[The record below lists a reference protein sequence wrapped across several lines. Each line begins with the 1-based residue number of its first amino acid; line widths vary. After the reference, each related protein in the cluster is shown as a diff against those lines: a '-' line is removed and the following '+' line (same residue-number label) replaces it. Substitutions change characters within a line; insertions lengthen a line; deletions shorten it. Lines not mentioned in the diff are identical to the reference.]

1 MAAERG
7 LNGGADIESVLTSRG
22 LLSGAALERVRRLE
36 AESGERIDLIA
47 AKLGLVSDR
56 DLAEAYASLLGSPV
70 LSRDQFPAEP
80 VAPDR
85 LSAAFLKRA
94 RLIPLA
100 ETDSA
105 IVIGMADP
113 LDDSSAGAVEFAVRK
128 AVERR
133 AAVPSDIDAVYDRLY
148 AEGRS
153 AIDRIYEAA
162 GERGDTDRESD
173 LERLK
178 DLASEAPVIRLVNT
192 LVTQAVEMLA
202 SDIHLES
209 TENELRARYR
219 VDGVLREIESP
230 PSRLRN
236 AIVSRVKIMAK
247 MNIAERRLPQDGR
260 IRMAVRGKEID
271 FRVSTTPAIHGES
284 VVLRILDRG
293 SLALDFTALG
303 FDEDQLPKFLESLMR
318 PHGIVLVTGPTG
330 SGKTTTLYAAL
341 TRLNSPDVKI
351 LTAEDPVEY
360 VLDGVNQ
367 VQVNP
372 DIGLTFAGALQSFLR
387 QDPDIMMI
395 GEIRNLETAQIAVQA
410 ALTGH
415 LVLSTVHTN
424 DAASA
429 MTRMLDMGIENYLL
443 NSTVNAVLGQR
454 LVRRLCEHCREPYQA
469 PPELAASLDLAA
481 AGHEG
486 SATLYRPAGCPQCN
500 GRGYQGRTMI
510 LELMVLDDDIRSLVL
525 HRAEARELQAAAIRG
540 GMQTMY
546 LHGMRKALAGITT
559 IEEVLRVTRET

>member
-1 MAAERG
+1 MAGEQG

-94 RLIPLA
+94 RVIPVA

-113 LDDSSAGAVEFAVRK
+113 LDDSSAGAVAFAVRK

-162 GERGDTDRESD
+162 GERDDTDRESD

-230 PSRLRN
+230 PARLRN

-341 TRLNSPDVKI
+341 TRLNSPNVKI

-372 DIGLTFAGALQSFLR
+372 DIGLTFASALQSFLR

-454 LVRRLCEHCREPYQA
+454 LVRRLCEHCREPYEA
-469 PPELAASLDLAA
+469 PAELAASLDLSA
-481 AGHEG
+481 AGHTG
-486 SATLYRPAGCPQCN
+486 SATLYRPAGCPECN
-500 GRGYQGRTMI
+500 GRGYRGRTMI

-525 HRAEARELQAAAIRG
+525 HRAEAREIQTAAIRG

>member
-7 LNGGADIESVLTSRG
+7 LNGGADIESVLTGRG

-85 LSAAFLKRA
+85 LSAAFLKRT
-94 RLIPLA
+94 RVIPVA

-128 AVERR
+128 PVERR
-133 AAVPSDIDAVYDRLY
+133 AAVPTDIDAVYDRLY

-351 LTAEDPVEY
+351 LPAEDPVEY

>member
-1 MAAERG
+1 MADGREVNR
-7 LNGGADIESVLTSRG
+7 GADIEAVLTSRG

-47 AKLGLVSDR
+47 AKLGLVSDS
-56 DLAEAYASLLGSPV
+56 DLAQAYAALLGSSL
-70 LSRDQFPAEP
+70 LSRDDFPAQP
-80 VAPDR
+80 VAGDR
-85 LSAAFLKRA
+85 LQPAFLKRA
-94 RLIPLA
+94 RIIPLA
-100 ETDSA
+100 EGDGA
-105 IVIGMADP
+105 IVLGMADP
-113 LDDSSAGAVEFAVRK
+113 LDDASANAVEFATGK
-128 AVERR
+128 QVERR
-133 AAVPSDIDAVYDRLY
+133 AALPTDLDAAHERLY

-153 AIDRIYEAA
+153 TLDQMYDAA
-162 GERGDTDRESD
+162 GERDDGGRESD
-173 LERLK
+173 LERLR

-192 LVTQAVEMLA
+192 MITRAVEMLA

-209 TENELRARYR
+209 AETELRTRYR
-219 VDGVLREIESP
+219 VDGVLREVEAP
-230 PSRLRN
+230 PGRLRN
-236 AIVSRVKIMAK
+236 AIISRVKIMAK
-247 MNIAERRLPQDGR
+247 LNIAERRLPQDGR
-260 IRMAVRGKEID
+260 IRLAVRGKEID

-293 SLALDFTALG
+293 SLALDFAALG
-303 FDEDQLPKFLESLMR
+303 FDDAQLPKFLESLMR

-351 LTAEDPVEY
+351 LTVEDPVEY
-360 VLDGVNQ
+360 VLEGINQ

-372 DIGLTFAGALQSFLR
+372 DIGLTFATALQSFLR
-387 QDPDIMMI
+387 QDPDVMMV

-443 NSTVNAVLGQR
+443 NSTVNAVLAQR
-454 LVRRLCEHCREPYQA
+454 LVRRLCEECREPYDVA
-469 PPELAASLDLAA
+469 PELAASLDLAA
-481 AGHEG
+481 VGLEG
-486 SATLYRPAGCPQCN
+486 PAQMYRPTGCPACN
-500 GRGYQGRTMI
+500 ERGYRGRTMI
-510 LELMVLDDDIRSLVL
+510 LELMVLNDDIRSLVL
-525 HRAEARELQAAAIRG
+525 RQAEAREIQAEAVRG

-546 LHGMRKALAGITT
+546 ADGLRKALAGTTT
-559 IEEVLRVTRET
+559 IEEVLRVTREI

>member
-1 MAAERG
+1 MANEQG
-7 LNGGADIESVLTSRG
+7 LNGGADIESVLTSRR

>member
-1 MAAERG
+1 MANEQG
-7 LNGGADIESVLTSRG
+7 LNGGADIESVLTGRG

>member
-1 MAAERG
+1 MAGELG
-7 LNGGADIESVLTSRG
+7 LNGGADIESVLTGRG

-128 AVERR
+128 PVERR

>member
-7 LNGGADIESVLTSRG
+7 LNGGADIESVLTGRG

-56 DLAEAYASLLGSPV
+56 DLAEAYASLLGWPV

-128 AVERR
+128 PVERR

>member
-128 AVERR
+128 PVERR

-510 LELMVLDDDIRSLVL
+510 LELMVFDDDIRSLVL